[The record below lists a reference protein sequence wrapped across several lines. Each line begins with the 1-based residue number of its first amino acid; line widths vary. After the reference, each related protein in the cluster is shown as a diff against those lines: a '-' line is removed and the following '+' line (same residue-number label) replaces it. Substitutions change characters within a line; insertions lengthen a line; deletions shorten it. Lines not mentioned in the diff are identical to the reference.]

1 MIRVIIVDDQKVVTQ
16 GLKVLLESEPDIEIV
31 GTGSNGQEAIDLVT
45 KLLPDVLLID
55 QYMPVMDGVQ
65 ATQAISN
72 QFPQVAVLLLSGSDQ
87 DNHIADALKAGAKGY
102 LLKSTSSEDLAN
114 SIRSVDRGISQ
125 MGPGLLEKLL
135 ANINSSQEVAT
146 PTLLKSIQPIQQ
158 NPLASDLSRILD
170 LPSQFEVEIM
180 TRLLD
185 AVNEASLGASMMTQ
199 LEQQLQQQPTH
210 VSALY
215 LSGQLICKFQQ
226 RDRRAMNYFR
236 LAFTHAQ
243 SQHFSLTTPLQICAA
258 AWPVNS
264 EESLNWLTGILRS
277 WPTDRPN
284 RILFE
289 TMAQVFGSTSEPY
302 RWLRAI
308 WEMEHL
314 SLLCVQAN
322 ALKSKLSLLDASA

>member
-1 MIRVIIVDDQKVVTQ
+1 MIRVVIVDDQKVVTQ

-31 GTGSNGQEAIDLVT
+31 GTGSNGQEAVELVA
-45 KLLPDVLLID
+45 KFLPDVLLID

-65 ATQAISN
+65 ATQAITR
-72 QFPQVAVLLLSGSDQ
+72 QYPQVAVLLLSGSDQ
-87 DNHIADALKAGAKGY
+87 DHHIAEALKAGAKGY

-125 MGPGLLEKLL
+125 VGPGLLEKLL
-135 ANINSSQEVAT
+135 ANINSSQGSAS
-146 PTLLKSIQPIQQ
+146 PTLLKHTEQT
-158 NPLASDLSRILD
+158 PLASDLSRILD
-170 LPSQFEVEIM
+170 LPSQFDVEIM
-180 TRLLD
+180 TRLLE
-185 AVNEASLGASMMTQ
+185 AANEASVAASLMAQ

-236 LAFTHAQ
+236 LAFTNAQ
-243 SQHFSLTTPLQICAA
+243 SQHFSLTTPLQICRA
-258 AWPVNS
+258 AWPVNA
-264 EESLNWLTGILRS
+264 EETLNWLTGILKS

-284 RILFE
+284 HILFE
-289 TMAQVFGSTSEPY
+289 TMIQVFGSAAEPY
-302 RWLRAI
+302 RWLKAI

-314 SLLCVQAN
+314 SLLCEQAN
-322 ALKSKLSLLDASA
+322 ALKSKISLLDASA

>member
-1 MIRVIIVDDQKVVTQ
+1 MIRVVIVDDQKVVTQ

-45 KLLPDVLLID
+45 KLLPNVLLID

-65 ATQAISN
+65 ATQAIAN

-87 DNHIADALKAGAKGY
+87 DNHIAEALRAGAKGY

-114 SIRSVDRGISQ
+114 SIRSVDRGYSQ

-135 ANINSSQEVAT
+135 ANISSSQASAG
-146 PTLLKSIQPIQQ
+146 PTLLKSTLQ
-158 NPLASDLSRILD
+158 NPLTLDLSRILD
-170 LPSQFEVEIM
+170 LPSQFDVDVM

-185 AVNEASLGASMMTQ
+185 TANEASVAASLMTQ

-236 LAFTHAQ
+236 LAFTNAQ
-243 SQHFSLTTPLQICAA
+243 SQHFSLTTPLQICRA

-264 EESLNWLTGILRS
+264 EETLNWLAGILRN

-284 RILFE
+284 HILFE
-289 TMAQVFGSTSEPY
+289 TMIQVFGSATEPY

-314 SLLCVQAN
+314 SLLCEQAN
-322 ALKSKLSLLDASA
+322 ALKSKLNLLNAGT

>member
-1 MIRVIIVDDQKVVTQ
+1 MIRVVIVDDQKVVTQ

-31 GTGSNGQEAIDLVT
+31 GTGSNGQEAIDLVA
-45 KLLPDVLLID
+45 KFSPDVLLID
-55 QYMPVMDGVQ
+55 QYMPVMDGVK
-65 ATQAISN
+65 ATQTITN

-87 DNHIADALKAGAKGY
+87 DNHISEALRAGAKGY

-135 ANINSSQEVAT
+135 ANINSSQGAASPT
-146 PTLLKSIQPIQQ
+146 PLKTTQH
-158 NPLASDLSRILD
+158 NLLASDLSRILD
-170 LPSQFEVEIM
+170 FPSQFNVDVM

-185 AVNEASLGASMMTQ
+185 AATEASEAASLMTQ

-243 SQHFSLTTPLQICAA
+243 SQYFSLTTPIQICQA

-264 EESLNWLTGILRS
+264 EETLSWLIGILRS

-289 TMAQVFGSTSEPY
+289 TMNQVFGSTSEPY

-314 SLLCVQAN
+314 NLLCVQAN
-322 ALKSKLSLLDASA
+322 ALKSKLSVLDASA